1 MSSLEFKLLL
11 PLLSNLSLSIYPFV
25 ILVIMRIG
33 FVGCPISLSSSGGG
47 DWYVSTLV
55 FVLIEGWNV
64 VAPAFSLVG
73 RDAAI
78 VSKVVE
84 MGVIVEVVGS
94 EVAGRGAVVDC

>member
-1 MSSLEFKLLL
+1 
-11 PLLSNLSLSIYPFV
+11 
-25 ILVIMRIG
+25 
-33 FVGCPISLSSSGGG
+33 
-47 DWYVSTLV
+47 LV